1 MSLDNIQSSLAEIV
15 NSGDP
20 TFANFANEINSIV
33 EQAKSGQMSNAEV
46 AEILAD
52 AQRQLAIL
60 EDMSQ
65 LAFKEKL
72 NTAINGLILI
82 ATSLE

>member
-1 MSLDNIQSSLAEIV
+1 MNLNEIQSQLASIA

-20 TFANFANEINSIV
+20 VFAEFANNINSIV
-33 EQAKSGQMSNAEV
+33 EQAKSGSMSNAEV
-46 AEILAD
+46 EEIMAD

-60 EDMSQ
+60 EDMSD

-72 NTAINGLILI
+72 NVLITGLITI
-82 ATSLE
+82 ARAV

>member
-1 MSLDNIQSSLAEIV
+1 MSLENIQTTLADIA

-20 TFANFANEINSIV
+20 TFSQFAQEINQVV
-33 EQAKSGQMSNAEV
+33 EQAKAGQMSNAEV
-46 AEILAD
+46 KEILED

-72 NTAINGLILI
+72 NAVITGLITI
-82 ATSLE
+82 ASAV

>member
-1 MSLDNIQSSLAEIV
+1 MSLENIQTVLADIA
-15 NSGDP
+15 NASDP
-20 TFANFANEINSIV
+20 TFSQFANDINQIV
-33 EQAKSGQMSNAEV
+33 EQAKVGQMSNAEV
-46 AEILAD
+46 KEILED

-72 NTAINGLILI
+72 NACITGLITI
-82 ATSLE
+82 AGAVV

>member
-1 MSLDNIQSSLAEIV
+1 MNLNEIQSHLASIA

-20 TFANFANEINSIV
+20 VFAEFARNIDSIV
-33 EQAKSGQMSNAEV
+33 EQAKAGSMSNEEV
-46 AEILAD
+46 AEIMAD

-60 EDMSQ
+60 EDMSD

-72 NTAINGLILI
+72 NAVITGLITI
-82 ATSLE
+82 AKAV

>member
-1 MSLDNIQSSLAEIV
+1 MNLNEIQSQLASIA

-20 TFANFANEINSIV
+20 VFAEFANNINSIV
-33 EQAKSGQMSNAEV
+33 EQAKSGSMSNAEV
-46 AEILAD
+46 EEIMAD

-60 EDMSQ
+60 EDMSD

-72 NTAINGLILI
+72 NAVITGLIMI
-82 ATSLE
+82 ARAV

>member
-1 MSLDNIQSSLAEIV
+1 MNLNEIQTQLADIA
-15 NSGDP
+15 NSGDD
-20 TFANFANEINSIV
+20 TFGNFAIQIQQIV
-33 EQAKSGQMSNAEV
+33 EQAKAGQMSNAEV
-46 AEILAD
+46 AEIMAD

-72 NTAINGLILI
+72 NTLITGIIFI
-82 ATSLE
+82 ASAV

>member
-1 MSLDNIQSSLAEIV
+1 MTLDNIQTNLAEIV

-20 TFANFANEINSIV
+20 VFAEFANNINNVV
-33 EQAKSGQMSNAEV
+33 EQAKAGQMTNEEV
-46 AEILAD
+46 AEIMAD

-60 EDMSQ
+60 QDMTD

-72 NTAINGLILI
+72 NVLITGLITI
-82 ATSLE
+82 ARAV

>member
-1 MSLDNIQSSLAEIV
+1 MNLTEIQGHLATIA

-20 TFANFANEINSIV
+20 VFAEFARNIDSIV

-46 AEILAD
+46 EEIMAD

-60 EDMSQ
+60 EDMSD

-72 NTAINGLILI
+72 NVLITGLITI
-82 ATSLE
+82 ARAV

>member
-1 MSLDNIQSSLAEIV
+1 MNLNEIQSHLTSIV

-20 TFANFANEINSIV
+20 VFAEFANNINQVV
-33 EQAKSGQMSNAEV
+33 EQAQAGNMSNAEV
-46 AEILAD
+46 EEIMSD

-60 EDMSQ
+60 EDMSD

-72 NTAINGLILI
+72 NVLITGLITI
-82 ATSLE
+82 ARAV

>member
-1 MSLDNIQSSLAEIV
+1 MNLNEIQSHLASIA

-20 TFANFANEINSIV
+20 VFAEFARNIDSIV
-33 EQAKSGQMSNAEV
+33 EQAKAGSMSNDEV
-46 AEILAD
+46 AEIMAD

-60 EDMSQ
+60 EDMSD

-72 NTAINGLILI
+72 NAIITGLITI
-82 ATSLE
+82 AKAV

>member
-1 MSLDNIQSSLAEIV
+1 MNLNEIQSHLASIA

-20 TFANFANEINSIV
+20 VFAEFARNISNVV
-33 EQAKSGQMSNAEV
+33 EQAKSGQMSNEEV
-46 AEILAD
+46 AEIMRD

-60 EDMSQ
+60 EDMTD

-72 NTAINGLILI
+72 NVLITGLITI
-82 ATSLE
+82 ARAV

>member
-1 MSLDNIQSSLAEIV
+1 MSLDNIQHVLADIA

-20 TFANFANEINSIV
+20 VFAEFAHNINQVV
-33 EQAKSGQMSNAEV
+33 EQAKAGSMSNEEV
-46 AEILAD
+46 AEIMAD

-65 LAFKEKL
+65 LSFKEKL
-72 NTAINGLILI
+72 NAVITGLITI
-82 ATSLE
+82 AKAV

>member
-1 MSLDNIQSSLAEIV
+1 MTLDNIQTNLAEIV

-20 TFANFANEINSIV
+20 VFAEFANNINSVV
-33 EQAKSGQMSNAEV
+33 EQGKAGQMTNEEV
-46 AEILAD
+46 AEIMAD

-60 EDMSQ
+60 QDMTD

-72 NTAINGLILI
+72 NVLITGLITI
-82 ATSLE
+82 ARAA

>member
-1 MSLDNIQSSLAEIV
+1 MNLNEIQSHLASIA

-20 TFANFANEINSIV
+20 VFAEFARNIDSIV
-33 EQAKSGQMSNAEV
+33 EQAKAGSMSNEEV
-46 AEILAD
+46 AEIMAD

-72 NTAINGLILI
+72 NAVITGLITI
-82 ATSLE
+82 AKAV

>member
-1 MSLDNIQSSLAEIV
+1 MNLNEIQSHLASIA

-20 TFANFANEINSIV
+20 VFARNIDSIV
-33 EQAKSGQMSNAEV
+33 EQAKSGGMSNAEV
-46 AEILAD
+46 EEIMAD

-60 EDMSQ
+60 EDMSD

-72 NTAINGLILI
+72 NVLITGLITI
-82 ATSLE
+82 ARAV

>member
-1 MSLDNIQSSLAEIV
+1 MTLDNIQTNLAEIV

-20 TFANFANEINSIV
+20 VFAEFANNINSVV
-33 EQAKSGQMSNAEV
+33 EQAKSGQMTNEEV
-46 AEILAD
+46 AEIMAD

-60 EDMSQ
+60 QDMSD

-72 NTAINGLILI
+72 NAVITGLITI
-82 ATSLE
+82 AKAV